1 MRLFVIYKILQRGT
15 GSIRAEHVASTE
27 IGSISVSGVWE
38 FVRGGGGGEV
48 GGRRETE
55 SDFGLDTTRSTF
67 STPSEHYNLEV
78 TREARCDKV
87 RTRAFKAH

>member
-38 FVRGGGGGEV
+38 FVRGVGGGGGE
-48 GGRRETE
+48 RNREVTLLE
-55 SDFGLDTTRSTF
+55 VPF
-67 STPSEHYNLEV
+67 STPTEHYNLEV
-78 TREARCDKV
+78 TREARRDKV
-87 RTRAFKAH
+87 RTEAFEAY

>member
-38 FVRGGGGGEV
+38 FVRGGGGG
-48 GGRRETE
+48 RRETE

-67 STPSEHYNLEV
+67 STPKEHYNLEV
-78 TREARCDKV
+78 TREARRDKV
-87 RTRAFKAH
+87 RTEAFKTY

>member
-38 FVRGGGGGEV
+38 FVRGSGGGGGE
-48 GGRRETE
+48 RNREVT
-55 SDFGLDTTRSTF
+55 SDLTLLEVPF
-67 STPSEHYNLEV
+67 SMPTPTEHYNLESN
-78 TREARCDKV
+78 A
-87 RTRAFKAH
+87 